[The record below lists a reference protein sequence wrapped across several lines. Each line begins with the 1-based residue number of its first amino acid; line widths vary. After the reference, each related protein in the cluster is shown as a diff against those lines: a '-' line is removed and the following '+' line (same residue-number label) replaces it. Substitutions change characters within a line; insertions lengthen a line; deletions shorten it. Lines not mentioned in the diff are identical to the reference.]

1 MGGAASV
8 AGQHARR
15 RRALHCLGRGWGL
28 VAQPED
34 AQGREVVVG
43 RRRDPV
49 QLLGRAVG
57 QLLQV
62 PVLQLRGL
70 SRSQRLHQVARA
82 LLLRGEIAPQPLELR
97 HPQHAAPPSPG
108 PVQCCAPGP
117 RLAPQVAPFCLTSR
131 LNIDEALAS

>member
-62 PVLQLRGL
+62 LVLQLRGL

-97 HPQHAAPPSPG
+97 RGHPGCGPLHRPRAVLRARAAAGAAVRPLLPDLSPEY
-108 PVQCCAPGP
+108 
-117 RLAPQVAPFCLTSR
+117 R
-131 LNIDEALAS
+131 

>member
-62 PVLQLRGL
+62 LVLQLRGL

-97 HPQHAAPPSPG
+97 RGGHPQPAAPPS
-108 PVQCCAPGP
+108 A
-117 RLAPQVAPFCLTSR
+117 APFCLTSR
-131 LNIDEALAS
+131 LNIDEALALPASCPPTAP